1 MRAFFDGSS
10 IISKSPSCQK
20 DQAGM
25 SNSSTE
31 NEVRRPAG
39 IGETVKAIRKRL
51 RRGQYANI
59 DRLVEVVAPTTDA
72 LEHSFD
78 FLVALFKAEGHEQK
92 FLDFLMTR
100 PDLSLGRLSLAA
112 KVISFA
118 GELGLEQ
125 TVVDWIVSQPP
136 TNLTRWSLGDR
147 TRGIAASPAARK
159 ALIHLKYGVGPVET
173 AKDLIQRADDL
184 YSRIDFP
191 LSELDRLYEV
201 ARDREVP
208 VALWRKQV
216 VGANVINQML
226 KELVPAGRH
235 SRFIAADRRRSAF
248 ERIAGPLVLFSFHGS
263 FLPLLHAAF
272 KAQFEDGHP
281 LGVVTATQ
289 DARAALFTGLRLLQE
304 KKVVALA
311 PDGSEGLNIEIEV
324 LGSRSMIGEGA
335 AFLAY
340 EGKCPAA
347 WFTIAREDDAFVPVV
362 IPFPERQSG
371 EKYRQFKERFA
382 QFYTERVSD
391 AFTGDPR
398 NLVRTPRWGHLFRET
413 WPLGELVTRPRP
425 AAARRVNGDAAPA
438 QRQ

>member
-1 MRAFFDGSS
+1 
-10 IISKSPSCQK
+10 
-20 DQAGM
+20 M

-31 NEVRRPAG
+31 NKVRRPTA

-51 RRGQYANI
+51 RQGQFANI
-59 DRLVEVVAPTTDA
+59 GRLVEVVAPTTEA
-72 LEHSFD
+72 LERSFD
-78 FLVALFKAEGHEQK
+78 FLVSLFKTEGHERK
-92 FLDFLMTR
+92 FLDFLMNR

-112 KVISFA
+112 KLLSFA

-125 TVVDWIVSQPP
+125 TTVEWIVSQPH
-136 TNLTRWSLGDR
+136 TKLTRWSLGDR
-147 TRGIAASPAARK
+147 IRGLAASPAARK
-159 ALIHLKYGVGPVET
+159 ALVHLKYGGIGPIET
-173 AKDLIQRADDL
+173 ARDLIQRADDL
-184 YSRIDFP
+184 VSRIDFP
-191 LSELDRLYEV
+191 LSELDKLYEV
-201 ARDREVP
+201 ARERDVP
-208 VALWRKQV
+208 VELWRKRV

-248 ERIAGPLVLFSFHGS
+248 EGVAGPLVLFTFHGC
-263 FLPLLHAAF
+263 FIPFLHAAF

-289 DARAALFTGLRLLQE
+289 DARAALFTGLRVLQE
-304 KKVVALA
+304 RKVVVIA

-362 IPFPERQSG
+362 IPFPQRQSG

-382 QFYTERVSD
+382 HFYAERLSEV
-391 AFTGDPR
+391 FTGDPR
-398 NLVRTPRWGHLFRET
+398 NLVRTPRWSHLFRQT
-413 WPLGELVTRPRP
+413 WPVGELVTRPRP
-425 AAARRVNGDAAPA
+425 AAARRVVRDVAPA
-438 QRQ
+438 